1 MAKTL
6 GQAIDKMLRKFDIE
20 KPVRQGESLFIWDE
34 IVGKTISSHTT
45 PEKVSYGKLY
55 IKVDS
60 PSWRNELLFRKDE
73 ILKRINKK
81 LNKANIREIVLR

>member
-6 GQAIDKMLRKFDIE
+6 GQAIDKMLMKFDIE
-20 KPVRQGESLFIWDE
+20 KPIRQWESLLIWDE
-34 IVGKTISSHTT
+34 VVGKTISNHTT

-60 PSWRNELLFRKDE
+60 PVWRNELLFRKDE
-73 ILKRINKK
+73 ILDKINKK
-81 LNKANIREIVLR
+81 LNKVKIREIILR

>member
-20 KPVRQGESLFIWDE
+20 KPVRQGEALFIWDE
-34 IVGKTISSHTT
+34 VVGKTISNHTT
-45 PEKVSYGKLY
+45 PEKVSFGKLY

-60 PSWRNELLFRKDE
+60 PVWRSELLFRKDE
-73 ILKRINKK
+73 ILGKINKN
-81 LNKANIREIVLR
+81 LNNANIKEIVLR

>member
-6 GQAIDKMLRKFDIE
+6 AQAIDKMLRIFDIE
-20 KPVRQGESLFIWDE
+20 KPVRQGEALFIWDE
-34 IVGKTISSHTT
+34 VVGKAISSHTT

-60 PSWRNELLFRKDE
+60 PVWRNELLFRKDK
-73 ILKRINKK
+73 ILERINKK
-81 LNKANIREIVLR
+81 LNRVNIREIVLR